1 MWLTMR
7 LSAAGFFAFF
17 VASALVAAQ
26 SVPAPIYTDPPADP
40 AHPAGMDVLHIPSHG
55 LVINGVMYRPSGPG
69 PHPTLIICH
78 GLPGNEKNLDLGQA
92 VRRAGW
98 NAVTFLSDPVNAA
111 KLEIDTKRMAIAGH
125 SMGGW
130 VTAHTAARHHNL
142 IAAILISAAD
152 MGSMGGMPRDKLI
165 AEMADNMEGLNG
177 VSPQM
182 MADEVASNTGSFGLH
197 NAFVGLTG
205 MPLLVLSAEDGLA
218 PQTDLLIKAIQSN
231 GGQKVTAI
239 HVTTDHSW
247 SDHRIF
253 RESTIIDWLSK
264 LE

>member
-1 MWLTMR
+1 MICGERKCACNTPRVPTRLLRDRWLRLKFTSDPHCLKSRSCFRRRQGSCPLLLMIPTSRMWLTMR

-17 VASALVAAQ
+17 VASALVGAQ

-111 KLEIDTKRMAIAGH
+111 K
-125 SMGGW
+125 
-130 VTAHTAARHHNL
+130 
-142 IAAILISAAD
+142 
-152 MGSMGGMPRDKLI
+152 
-165 AEMADNMEGLNG
+165 
-177 VSPQM
+177 
-182 MADEVASNTGSFGLH
+182 
-197 NAFVGLTG
+197 
-205 MPLLVLSAEDGLA
+205 
-218 PQTDLLIKAIQSN
+218 
-231 GGQKVTAI
+231 
-239 HVTTDHSW
+239 
-247 SDHRIF
+247 
-253 RESTIIDWLSK
+253 
-264 LE
+264 